1 MQESRYVLKSEHST
15 KITFAGSKAETSDN
29 LADFIKGKLASNAAH
44 RCALGIDD
52 SFAQADHEM
61 VGQYTQ
67 AELAAFGA
75 DAPSFN
81 ILSIKHNDWMSVASD
96 IVSGFAR
103 KPWSISPTIRA
114 DLPDT
119 TLRAIAKRALRVI
132 GPLDAT
138 LPQEQ
143 KLAILKAY
151 KKIGQQEVQAA
162 AREGAKQL
170 DERIYD
176 EFQQTGWENEYK
188 KFLSYFGL
196 YDVAYMI
203 SPEFKTL
210 DHMQWAGDKLQLGT
224 RLAAGHRAILPHRVF
239 PSPDCGD
246 DIALCDNVILVENIT
261 VSRLYELVSNP
272 GFDTA
277 EVKAI
282 IKDVESDAPT
292 MWFDPLVNVAAPHTL
307 KSIFSSIYD
316 EAGSLPIIRFNGRMT
331 GREIKRFKIESEGIE
346 TYKVYE
352 VEAYVMGDR
361 VLRVAINPYPKR
373 KRPIHAESYQKLP
386 GKHYGKG
393 LYSLLKEVIKDLN
406 EIKRTLHTNM
416 HESGEPI
423 IEANR
428 DRLNG
433 KFNLQDIVP
442 GSTVPVQS
450 DPHYGNGSAIS
461 YKQAQNIMP
470 TLMNF
475 FQQTKSLAD
484 EISGIPSQLTGFA
497 SSPGANRTEG
507 VFASGLANALKGMR
521 ERVERIDIH
530 VIRPSIR
537 LLAELLM
544 VHSNDFTIKF
554 DPEIVVDGT
563 QELLQKDSQNQ
574 QEGLILQTILQATQT
589 VGPDGQPLMPR
600 TVWDMFIKDYLTKRG
615 VDLRG
620 HVPDIRQQLDL
631 QGVAGSGDA
640 PVEQQTSTAAEQP
653 QLDGRNN

>member
-1 MQESRYVLKSEHST
+1 MQEPRYVLKSEHHT
-15 KITFAGSKAETSDN
+15 KITFAESAVHNAET
-29 LADFIKGKLASNAAH
+29 LADFIKGKLAANAAH
-44 RCALGIDD
+44 RCAIGVDQ
-52 SFAQADHEM
+52 SFADADHHM
-61 VGQYTQ
+61 VGEYTA
-67 AELAAFGA
+67 AELRDFGK

-81 ILSIKHNDWMSVASD
+81 ILAIKHNDWMSVASD

-114 DLPDT
+114 DLPET
-119 TLRAIAKRALRVI
+119 TLRSIAKRALAVI
-132 GPLDAT
+132 GPLEET
-138 LPQEQ
+138 ISREQ
-143 KLAILKAY
+143 KMAILRAY
-151 KKIGQQEVQAA
+151 KKIGQQEIQAA
-162 AREGAKQL
+162 AKEGAKQL

-176 EFQQTGWENEYK
+176 EFQQTGWETEYK

-203 SPEFKTL
+203 SPHFKAI

-224 RLAAGHRAILPHRVF
+224 RLAAGHYAILPHRVF
-239 PSPDCGD
+239 PSSDVTD
-246 DIALCDNVILVENIT
+246 DISKCDNVICVENI
-261 VSRLYELVSNP
+261 SMPNLYELVSNE
-272 GFDTA
+272 GFDTDQ
-277 EVKAI
+277 VKKV
-282 IKDVESDAPT
+282 IKELEGDNPT
-292 MWFDPLVNVAAPHTL
+292 MWFDPQVNVAAPHTIKAL
-307 KSIFSSIYD
+307 FSSIYD
-316 EAGSLPIIRFNGRMT
+316 DAGSIPMIRFNGKMT
-331 GREIKRFKIESEGIE
+331 GTQIKRYKIESENIE
-346 TYKVYE
+346 KYQVYE
-352 VEAYVMGDR
+352 VEAFVIGEY
-361 VLRVAINPYPKR
+361 VLRVAVNPYPKR
-373 KRPIHAESYQKLP
+373 KRPIHSESYQRIP

-393 LYSLLKEVIKDLN
+393 LYTLLAEVIKDLN

-416 HESGEPI
+416 HEAAESI

-433 KFNLQDIVP
+433 KFNLDDIQP

-461 YKQAQNIMP
+461 HRVGPNVMP

-521 ERVERIDIH
+521 ERVERVDIH

-537 LLAELLM
+537 LLAEMLM

-563 QELLQKDSQNQ
+563 QELLQRDAQNQ
-574 QEGLILQTILQATQT
+574 QEGLILQTIMQATQT
-589 VGPDGQPLMPR
+589 LGPDGQPLMPR
-600 TVWDMFIKDYLTKRG
+600 SVWDVFIRDYLGKRG

-620 HVPDIRQQLDL
+620 HTPDIRAQLDL
-631 QGVAGSGDA
+631 QGVATADQSDVD
-640 PVEQQTSTAAEQP
+640 PTSTAAALPE
-653 QLDGRNN
+653 LDGRN